1 MLLDMQLPDMGG
13 LQVLEVL
20 RADPRTSRL
29 RVVVL
34 SASAMPDEM
43 RAARAAGAVDYW
55 TKPIEIVPFLEG
67 METLLGRAAGNGARA
82 DLGARAMKRAAARF
96 V

>member
-1 MLLDMQLPDMGG
+1 MSP
-13 LQVLEVL
+13 
-20 RADPRTSRL
+20 
-29 RVVVL
+29 
-34 SASAMPDEM
+34 SAWPDEW
-43 RAARAAGAVDYW
+43 RAARAAGAVDSG

-67 METLLGRAAGNGARA
+67 LETLLGRAAGNGARA